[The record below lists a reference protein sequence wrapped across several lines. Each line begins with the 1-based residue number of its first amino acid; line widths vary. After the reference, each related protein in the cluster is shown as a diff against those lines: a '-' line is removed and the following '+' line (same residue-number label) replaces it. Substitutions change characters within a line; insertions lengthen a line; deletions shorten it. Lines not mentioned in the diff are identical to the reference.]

1 MSRILLATL
10 GSLGDLNPVLAM
22 AKALEEAGHRVRVA
36 ANPMHTDTAR
46 RQGLEFVPL
55 GQLADPTDLASH
67 DRTSDVRDDAIAFV
81 DHANFGQLDRLFD
94 DLFAAADSADMLLAP
109 HHVVPAHLV
118 AAKRDIPWLAYTLS
132 PAYLVEQT
140 RLSDKR
146 GSTPPLPPARW
157 HAALAAL
164 RHRIG
169 LPRRLFPYAAVF
181 QDSPTILGLFPA
193 FLLEPGITVN
203 NLEVM
208 GFPHSAL
215 VHTAHSADP
224 GLLAFCD
231 DRTVIFSFGSFVDRI
246 NPQHMFE
253 QSVAACRALGL
264 KCLYLSQFVGATAP
278 DAGDVMIRGFVDH
291 AAVFPR
297 VGAIVHHAGVGTLI
311 AACAAA
317 KPMVTV
323 PFLYDQ
329 PYHAQRMAALVDAP
343 VLPAAR
349 YSRDTLVDAL
359 RQALEQAPVVSA
371 QLAALMSKE
380 TNGTLQLVRAV
391 AARSGVARAA
401 PDAASERVWQPGR
414 LTVVA
419 SEVLCDRERRSPL
432 IGNQF
437 LGRAR
442 ESVPFDPAGLDAAL
456 IVDAGGRA
464 AVEAEE
470 RAEG

>member
-1 MSRILLATL
+1 VSRILLATL

-36 ANPMHTDTAR
+36 ANPMHADTAC
-46 RQGLEFVPL
+46 RQGMEFVPL
-55 GQLADPTDLASH
+55 GLLADPTDLASH
-67 DRTSDVRDDAIAFV
+67 DRTSDVSDDAIAFV

-94 DLFAAADSADMLLAP
+94 DLFAAAGSSDVLLAP

-118 AAKRDIPWLAYTLS
+118 AAKRGIPWLAYTLS

-146 GSTPPLPPARW
+146 GPPPPLPPARW

-164 RHRIG
+164 RLRIG

-215 VHTAHSADP
+215 VQPAHAPDP
-224 GLLAFCD
+224 SLLAFCD
-231 DRTVIFSFGSFVDRI
+231 ERTVIFSFGSFVDRS
-246 NPQHMFE
+246 NPHHMFE

-264 KCLYLSQFVGATAP
+264 KCLYLSQFVAATAP
-278 DAGDVMIRGFVDH
+278 DADDVMICGFVDH
-291 AAVFPR
+291 AAIFPR
-297 VGAIVHHAGVGTLI
+297 VGAIVHHAGLGTLM

-317 KPMVTV
+317 RPMVTV

-329 PYHAQRMAALVDAP
+329 PYHAQRMAALVNAP

-349 YSRDTLVDAL
+349 YGREALVDAL
-359 RQALEQAPVVSA
+359 RQALDGAPVVSA
-371 QLAALMSKE
+371 QLAALMSNE
-380 TNGTLQLVRAV
+380 TNGSVRLVRAV
-391 AARSGVARAA
+391 AARSSVAKAA
-401 PDAASERVWQPGR
+401 LG
-414 LTVVA
+414 VA
-419 SEVLCDRERRSPL
+419 SENVEQSERLDMMEAREAVFDREGRSSL
-432 IGNQF
+432 IGSQF
-437 LGRAR
+437 VGRAR
-442 ESVPFDPAGLDAAL
+442 EAMPFEPAGFDAAL
-456 IVDAGGRA
+456 IVDAVRQA
-464 AVEAEE
+464 AVAAKNT
-470 RAEG
+470 RC

>member
-22 AKALEEAGHRVRVA
+22 AKSLEEAGHRVRVG
-36 ANPMHTDTAR
+36 ANPMHIDTVR
-46 RQGLEFVPL
+46 RQGLEFVAL
-55 GQLADPTDLASH
+55 GRLADPTDLASY

-94 DLFAAADSADMLLAP
+94 DLFAAAGSADVLLAP

-118 AAKRDIPWLAYTLS
+118 AARRGIPWLAYTLS

-146 GSTPPLPPARW
+146 GPPPPLPPARW
-157 HAALAAL
+157 HAALAGL

-193 FLLEPGITVN
+193 FLLEPGTTVN
-203 NLEVM
+203 NLEVL

-215 VHTAHSADP
+215 VLPAHAPDP

-231 DRTVIFSFGSFVDRI
+231 ERTVIFSFGSFVDRS
-246 NPQHMFE
+246 NPRHMFE

-264 KCLYLSQFVGATAP
+264 KCLYLSQFVAATAS
-278 DAGDVMIRGFVDH
+278 DADDVMIRGFVDH

-297 VGAIVHHAGVGTLI
+297 VGAIVHHAGLGTLM

-329 PYHAQRMAALVDAP
+329 PYHAQRMAELVNAP

-349 YSRDTLVDAL
+349 YGRDALVDAL
-359 RQALEQAPVVSA
+359 RQALEHGPVASA
-371 QLAALMSKE
+371 QLAALMSKQ
-380 TNGTLQLVRAV
+380 TNGTAQLLRAV
-391 AARSGVARAA
+391 AAWSDLARAA
-401 PDAASERVWQPGR
+401 PDAAAEKVEQPR
-414 LTVVA
+414 LLKVVA
-419 SEVLCDRERRSPL
+419 REAPFDREGRSPL
-432 IGNQF
+432 MGNQCVD
-437 LGRAR
+437 RAR
-442 ESVPFDPAGLDAAL
+442 EVMPFEPAGLDAAL
-456 IVDAGGRA
+456 IVDAGRQA
-464 AVEAEE
+464 AMAAE
-470 RAEG
+470 

>member
-22 AKALEEAGHRVRVA
+22 AKTLEEAGHRVRVA
-36 ANPMHTDTAR
+36 ANPMHTDATR

-67 DRTSDVRDDAIAFV
+67 DRTSDVHDDAIAFV

-94 DLFAAADSADMLLAP
+94 DLFAAAESADVLLAP

-118 AAKRDIPWLAYTLS
+118 AAKRGIPWLAFTLS

-146 GSTPPLPPARW
+146 GPPPPPLPTRW

-169 LPRRLFPYAAVF
+169 LPRRLFPYTAVF

-215 VHTAHSADP
+215 VQPAHAPDP
-224 GLLAFCD
+224 SLLAFCD
-231 DRTVIFSFGSFVDRI
+231 ERTVIFSFGSFVDRS
-246 NPQHMFE
+246 NPRYMFE

-264 KCLYLSQFVGATAP
+264 KCLYLSQFVAATAP
-278 DAGDVMIRGFVDH
+278 DADDVMIRGFIDH

-297 VGAIVHHAGVGTLI
+297 VGAIVHHAGLGTLI

-329 PYHAQRMAALVDAP
+329 PYHAQRMAALVNAP

-349 YSRDTLVDAL
+349 YGRDALVDAL
-359 RQALEQAPVVSA
+359 RQALKHAPVASA

-391 AARSGVARAA
+391 AARSGVARVAPGAA
-401 PDAASERVWQPGR
+401 AEKVEQPGL
-414 LTVVA
+414 LTLVTREA
-419 SEVLCDRERRSPL
+419 PFDREGRSPL

-437 LGRAR
+437 VGRAR
-442 ESVPFDPAGLDAAL
+442 DVMPFEPAGLDAAM
-456 IVDAGGRA
+456 IVDAGRRA
-464 AVEAEE
+464 AVAAEE
-470 RAEG
+470 RAEC